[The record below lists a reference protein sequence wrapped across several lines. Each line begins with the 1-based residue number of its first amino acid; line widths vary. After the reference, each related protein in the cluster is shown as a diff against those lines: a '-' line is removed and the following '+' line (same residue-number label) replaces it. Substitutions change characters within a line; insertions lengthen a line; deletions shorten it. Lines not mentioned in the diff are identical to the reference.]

1 MASQGPFVTRRV
13 VTFGLA
19 LTFVA
24 APLRAQDSSAP
35 FLRATLDAGRLPTA
49 RRADLADVD
58 SVIGAFYAARGD
70 APVWD
75 QGQGYTQAAR
85 AAIVTLRVSD
95 ERGLDPRDYDVAQL
109 DSLAEAAPD
118 SIAEGRAARD
128 LLLTVAITRYLRDL
142 REGRVAGTP
151 FAHVKERTPI
161 PVVVGELQR
170 AGSGVPLE
178 SLAREV
184 EPHLAQY
191 RNLLRQLARYRQ
203 LVTTLD
209 LRPLPTRVARPG
221 QRYAGTAELWR
232 RLVAYGDLPSST
244 PYLASA
250 RYDSVLAEGVR
261 RFQVRHALTPDGVIG
276 AGTRQALSV
285 RPEQRVR
292 QIELALERLRW
303 LPSLEGQRLIVVNV
317 PGFELFAFDSIGGA
331 GAPTLRMPV
340 VIGDSF
346 DHRTPVM
353 LQPLTTVEF
362 RPFWNVPR
370 KIMQK
375 EMLPVL
381 AGNPLWLRRQHMDVL
396 GVRDSILGDS
406 VDAQMLAGLAAGRLR
421 IRQQPGPWNAL
432 GLTKFSFPNR
442 SDIYLHG
449 TPDTLAFTRARRDLS
464 HGCIRVQDPPALALW
479 ALRDARDWDLSRIDA
494 ALTGTDTLK
503 TSVPRGI
510 SVLIFYTTAVA
521 TPEGEVVFYQDI
533 YGHDRALQGALRAG
547 ERGTREGI

>member
-1 MASQGPFVTRRV
+1 MTRRAV
-13 VTFGLA
+13 ALGVALA
-19 LTFVA
+19 CLA
-24 APLRAQDSSAP
+24 APLRAQDPAAP
-35 FLRATLDAGRLPTA
+35 DLRALLDGGRLPSA
-49 RRADLADVD
+49 RRADLGDVGPVLD
-58 SVIGAFYAARGD
+58 ALYAARGD
-70 APVWD
+70 APIWD
-75 QGQGYTQAAR
+75 LGQGYTQIAR

-95 ERGLDPRDYDVAQL
+95 ERGLDPRDYDVARL
-109 DSLAEAAPD
+109 DSLVDAAPD
-118 SIAEGRAARD
+118 STAEGRAARD

-161 PVVVGELQR
+161 PVVVRQLER

-178 SLAREV
+178 TLAREV

-191 RNLLRQLARYRQ
+191 RNLLLQLARYRQ

-209 LRPLPTRVARPG
+209 LRPLPAGVVRPG
-221 QRYAGTAELWR
+221 QRYTGTAELWR

-244 PYLASA
+244 PYVPSA
-250 RYDSVLAEGVR
+250 RYDSVLADGVR
-261 RFQVRHALTPDGVIG
+261 RFQVRHALSPDGIIG
-276 AGTRQALSV
+276 AGTRRALSV
-285 RPEQRVR
+285 RPEARVR

-370 KIMQK
+370 KIMQQ
-375 EMLPVL
+375 EMLPPL
-381 AGNPLWLRRQHMDVL
+381 AENPLWLRRQHMEVL
-396 GVRDSILGDS
+396 GPRDSILGDS
-406 VDAQMLAGLAAGRLR
+406 VDAGMLAGLGQGRLR
-421 IRQQPGPWNAL
+421 IRQRPGPWNAL
-432 GLTKFSFPNR
+432 GLTKFTFPNR
-442 SDIYLHG
+442 ADIYLHG

-479 ALRDARDWDLSRIDA
+479 ALRDAHDWDLSRIDA
-494 ALTGTDTLK
+494 ALTGADTLR
-503 TSVPRGI
+503 TPVPRGI

-521 TPEGEVVFYQDI
+521 TPEGDVVFYPDI
-533 YGHDRALQGALRAG
+533 YGHDRALSGELRAG
-547 ERGTREGI
+547 RRGRR